1 MNGLYVI
8 YAHTP
13 YKKHLLMGTDNQLH
27 AKAVQM
33 LLQQMRKNGFLA
45 SGIMDITVEF
55 EQEITK
61 WQ

>member
-8 YAHTP
+8 YAHTA
-13 YKKHLLMGTDNQLH
+13 YKKHLLMSTDNQLY

-45 SGIMDITVEF
+45 SGITGITVEF
-55 EQEITK
+55 E
-61 WQ
+61 